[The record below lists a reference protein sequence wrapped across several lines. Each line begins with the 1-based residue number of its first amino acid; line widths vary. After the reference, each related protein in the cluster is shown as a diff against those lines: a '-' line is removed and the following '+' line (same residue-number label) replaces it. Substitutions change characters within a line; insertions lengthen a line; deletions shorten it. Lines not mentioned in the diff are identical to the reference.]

1 MIWHS
6 DSLSDV
12 SRELDTDLNS
22 GLSAE
27 QVAQR
32 QQAYGPNKL
41 DEKPPRSFV
50 RRFFDQIKDVMV
62 IILMI
67 AAAISLG
74 LCVYNATKGQEAE
87 WIEPIVILVIVLL
100 NAVLGVVQESRA
112 EAALEALKNL
122 SSPGARVLRDGKLCE
137 VKSTELVP
145 GDVVEFEAGDLVPA
159 DCRLITASQLR
170 CDESALTGES
180 VTVLKDADADVTE
193 ISPLGDRL
201 NMAYASCAVANGRA
215 RAVVVETG
223 MHTEVG
229 KIASLLEG
237 EAETATPL
245 QRKLA
250 QLGKYLGFLALAIC
264 LIIFIVGLISG
275 LPVMDMFMTAVSLAV
290 AAIPEGLPAIVTI
303 VLAIGVQR
311 MVAKNAIIRR
321 LPAVETLGSA
331 SVICSDK
338 TGTLT
343 QNRMTLVRLYAGDHM
358 LPAQDELPAGALALL
373 RLATLCTDGEVRMEK
388 GEEKAIG
395 DPTETAIVSCALHHG
410 LDKAELC
417 SEHPRLG
424 EIPFD
429 SDRKLMTV
437 IHLIEGRR
445 VVIVK
450 GAPDILLGRCVEG
463 NVQKALAANEEMA
476 REALRVLAIGYK
488 FLEEEPMELL
498 PEELEQGLTFAGLV
512 GMIDPPRQEAMESIR
527 VCDGAGIRTVM
538 ITGDHVATA
547 SAIARQLGILHDDSE
562 AITGAQLAA
571 MSDEELFENIRRYR
585 VYARVTPSDK
595 IRIVKAWQQA
605 GEIVSMTG
613 DGVND
618 APALKAAD
626 IGCAMGITGTDVAK
640 GAADMTLTDDNFATI
655 VTAVRE
661 GRGIYDNIRKAVH
674 FLLSCNLGEI
684 LTVFGAMM
692 LWRESPL
699 LPMQLLWI
707 NLVTDSLPALAL
719 GMEPVEEDVM
729 TRPPR
734 RKNESIFARGLGV
747 QAIWQGLLVGLLA
760 LLAYVIGSRFLI
772 PLPGAD
778 FMDRLFLKTAYA
790 NPALGETM
798 AFATL
803 AISQLVHAFNVR
815 SSHSLFRVGLH
826 TNKYMVGA
834 FFTSLFLML
843 VVLLVPILRGVF
855 GLVRLSGAAWCTVA
869 GLSLVPFV
877 VVEIYKGIR
886 ALVCRRK
893 NRPLPQENVE

>member
-1 MIWHS
+1 MIWHN
-6 DSLSDV
+6 DSLADIA
-12 SRELDTDLNS
+12 RELGTDLET
-22 GLSAE
+22 GLTAQ
-27 QVAQR
+27 QVAER
-32 QQAYGPNKL
+32 QQTYGPNKL
-41 DEKPPRSFV
+41 DEKPPRSLV
-50 RRFFDQIKDVMV
+50 RRFLDQLQDVMV
-62 IILMI
+62 IILI
-67 AAAISLG
+67 LAALISLG
-74 LCVYNATKGQEAE
+74 LCIYNAIQGNEAE
-87 WIEPIVILVIVLL
+87 WIEPIVILIIVLL
-100 NAVLGVVQESRA
+100 NAVLGVVQESKA

-122 SSPGARVLRDGKLCE
+122 SSPGAKVLRDGKLCE

-159 DCRLITASQLR
+159 DCRLLSASQLR

-180 VTVLKDADADVTE
+180 VTVLKDANAVAAE
-193 ISPLGDRL
+193 IAPLGDRL

-215 RAVVVETG
+215 RALVVETG

-229 KIASLLEG
+229 KIAGLLEG
-237 EAETATPL
+237 EKETATPL
-245 QRKLA
+245 QQRLA

-264 LIIFIVGLISG
+264 AIIFVVGIVSG
-275 LPVMDMFMTAVSLAV
+275 LDLLEMFMTAVSLAV

-343 QNRMTLVRLYAGDHM
+343 QNRMTLMRLYAGDHT
-358 LPAQDELPAGALALL
+358 LDAQGELPAGALALL
-373 RLATLCTDGEVRMEK
+373 RLATLCTDGEVRMENGK
-388 GEEKAIG
+388 EKAIG

-410 LDKAELC
+410 MDKAALLD
-417 SEHPRLG
+417 EHPRLG

-437 IHLIEGRR
+437 IHLIEGRH

-450 GAPDILLGRCVEG
+450 GAPDILIGRCTEG
-463 NVQKALAANEEMA
+463 HKEKALAANEAMA
-476 REALRVLAIGYK
+476 RDALRVLAIGYK
-488 FLEEEPMELL
+488 YLDEDPVELI
-498 PEELEQGLTFAGLV
+498 PEEIEQGLTFAGLV
-512 GMIDPPRQEAMESIR
+512 GMIDPPRPEAMEAIR
-527 VCDGAGIRTVM
+527 VCDGAGIRTIM

-562 AITGAQLAA
+562 AVTGTQLAA
-571 MSDEELFENIRRYR
+571 MSDEELAANIRQYR
-585 VYARVTPSDK
+585 VYARVTPADK

-605 GEIVSMTG
+605 GEIVAMTG

-684 LTVFGAMM
+684 LTVFGAML

-707 NLVTDSLPALAL
+707 NLVTDSLSALAL
-719 GMEPVEEDVM
+719 GVEPVESDVM
-729 TRPPR
+729 SRPPR
-734 RKNESIFARGLGV
+734 KKNESIFAHGLGV
-747 QAIWQGLLVGLLA
+747 QAIWQGMMVGLLA
-760 LLAYVIGSRFLI
+760 LAAYMIGSRFL
-772 PLPGAD
+772 GAAPD
-778 FMDRLFLKTAYA
+778 AGFWDTLFMSSAQA
-790 NPALGETM
+790 NVALGETM
-798 AFATL
+798 VFAVL

-815 SSHSLFRVGLH
+815 SSHSLFRVGFH

-834 FFTSLFLML
+834 FFISLLLML
-843 VVLLVPILRGVF
+843 AVLVIPVLQGLF
-855 GLVRLSGAAWCTVA
+855 GLVGMSAEAWGIVA
-869 GLSLVPFV
+869 GLSVAPLVIM
-877 VVEIYKGIR
+877 EIFKGLR
-886 ALVCRRK
+886 TLFRRGK
-893 NRPLPQENVE
+893 TAPETTE